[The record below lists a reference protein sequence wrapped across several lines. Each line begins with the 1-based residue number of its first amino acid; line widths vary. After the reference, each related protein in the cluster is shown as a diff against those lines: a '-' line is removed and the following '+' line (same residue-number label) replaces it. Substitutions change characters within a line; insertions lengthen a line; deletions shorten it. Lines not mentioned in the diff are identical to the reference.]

1 MPLELTAE
9 ILSKIESM
17 ADATDRQV
25 TVCQWPIIRDLVL
38 EAAAKACDMVA
49 NEAMVLS
56 REDGVPADSIRGHS
70 TRGYIHG
77 ALFSAEAI
85 RALKG

>member
-1 MPLELTAE
+1 MPLELTPE

-38 EAAAKACDMVA
+38 EAAAKALMERAARIASVGLAGEWQAQVCRDNA
-49 NEAMVLS
+49 TL
-56 REDGVPADSIRGHS
+56 
-70 TRGYIHG
+70 
-77 ALFSAEAI
+77 I
-85 RALKG
+85 RAMKGTGT